1 MNNFIFSYFKLETRC
16 ISITSMTK
24 RAFSFLSRFVIER
37 TMCRCPWPFY
47 FLHIGIF
54 VLANESPS
62 MLFFFSLSRPLFIA
76 SRRQTTY
83 IEIFRCFFFS
93 LSSLFFISNLLTSSS
108 RHVYIYLYRVAM
120 TKLQSRHC

>member
-1 MNNFIFSYFKLETRC
+1 MNNFNFPYFKLETRC

-62 MLFFFSLSRPLFIA
+62 MLFFFLSLALSLSRRDDKRHTSKF
-76 SRRQTTY
+76 
-83 IEIFRCFFFS
+83 FVVFFS